1 VNVERLPE
9 GDSFYARVTL
19 TPVYVFPLL
28 DDNYQ
33 LIGTERRVY
42 ADEVVMYIG
51 FDGAVVQVPE
61 PASLLM
67 MGAGVLGLLG
77 AARRRR
83 AQAQG

>member
-1 VNVERLPE
+1 
-9 GDSFYARVTL
+9 
-19 TPVYVFPLL
+19 
-28 DDNYQ
+28 
-33 LIGTERRVY
+33 VY